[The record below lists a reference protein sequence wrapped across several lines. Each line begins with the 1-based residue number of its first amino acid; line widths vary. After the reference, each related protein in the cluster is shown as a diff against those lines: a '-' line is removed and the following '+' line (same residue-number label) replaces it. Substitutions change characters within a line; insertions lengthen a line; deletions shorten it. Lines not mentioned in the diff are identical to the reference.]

1 MDSNTETT
9 ATTSNPYA
17 TNTREELESALTRA
31 TERIGTLEDE
41 ARRLR
46 FEQITDGSDHRL
58 TEFWAK
64 AQRVAETAGFCS
76 EFDRIAEELGGPAR
90 RLSWSGTATYRVT
103 VSIPVPVY
111 GVATPDEVE
120 SHTMD
125 YDTDTYDILSAL
137 KDAVE
142 SMTTYD
148 IDEYDSMNEVEVTDT
163 EPYSD

>member
-9 ATTSNPYA
+9 TSTYA

-31 TERIGTLEDE
+31 TERIATLEDE

-64 AQRVAETAGFCS
+64 AQQVAIDAGFCS
-76 EFDRIAEELGGPAR
+76 EFDRISESLGGPAR
-90 RLSWSGTATYRVT
+90 RLSWSGTAVYRVT
-103 VSIPVPVY
+103 VAIPVPVY

-120 SHTMD
+120 SHTMEYEAD
-125 YDTDTYDILSAL
+125 RYDILSAL

-142 SMTTYD
+142 SMSTYD
-148 IDEYDSMNEVEVTDT
+148 IDDYSDADEVEVTDT
-163 EPYSD
+163 EPYTG